1 VSAEAAGAR
10 AAVAERGASSGETSS
25 FAASTS
31 NAGREAAASEGG
43 LLRGWLDLALRRI
56 RGGELGALP
65 VIVGLLVMAAIFQS
79 LAPTFLSARNLS
91 NLTLQ
96 IVPTG
101 LIALG
106 IVLVL
111 LLGEVDLSAGSV
123 SGFCAA
129 VMAVLSVKQGLPP
142 AAAIAIA
149 VLAGAAIGAAQGMVF
164 ARLGVPSFVVTL
176 AGLIGWQG
184 ALLYVLGSTGT
195 LNIPYDGPVAAL
207 ANTFVGRVALGYAIA
222 IVPVALYLVA
232 LVWAAVRRA
241 RAGLPRPSAAEIAA
255 RAGGLALLGLAV
267 VYVLNLTRGVPLA
280 LLIFVGLV
288 AAFDLALRRTR
299 AGRMVFAVGGNAEA
313 ARRAGINVAG
323 VRIATFAVAAA
334 MAAVGGVMQA
344 SRLFAVNQ
352 ASGSGDVL
360 LNAIAAAVIGG
371 TSLFGGRGS
380 AWSALLGMLVIG
392 SIQSGILLLDLQS
405 DAQYVITALVL
416 LVAVTV
422 DALSR
427 RGRKAHGRA

>member
-1 VSAEAAGAR
+1 MSAAGA
-10 AAVAERGASSGETSS
+10 AAVAPGASGP
-25 FAASTS
+25 AAGGPGSAS
-31 NAGREAAASEGG
+31 RDAGAGG
-43 LLRGWLDLALRRI
+43 LIERAARRI

-65 VIVGLLVMAAIFQS
+65 VIVGLVVMCAVFQS

-91 NLTLQ
+91 NLALQ

-106 IVLVL
+106 VVLVL

-123 SGFCAA
+123 SGLCAA
-129 VMAVLSVKQGLPP
+129 VMAVMTVKQGHDP
-142 AAAIAIA
+142 
-149 VLAGAAIGAAQGMVF
+149 VLAIGAALLLGALIGALHGFFF

-184 ALLYVLGSTGT
+184 ALLWVLGDTGT
-195 LNIPYDGPVAAL
+195 VNIPYDGPVAAL
-207 ANTFVGRVALGYAIA
+207 ANTFLSEMALGYAVVL
-222 IVPVALYLVA
+222 VPVALYLVSLLRGSA
-232 LVWAAVRRA
+232 RRAAV
-241 RAGLPRPSAAEIAA
+241 GLPRMGARDVAL
-255 RAGGLALLGLAV
+255 RAGGLALLGLGAAW
-267 VYVLNLTRGVPLA
+267 VLNLTRGVPLA
-280 LLIFVGLV
+280 LVIFVGLV
-288 AAFDLALRRTR
+288 ALVDLALRKTR
-299 AGRMVFAVGGNAEA
+299 YGRMVFAVGGNAEA
-313 ARRAGINVAG
+313 ARRAGLDVRR
-323 VRIATFAVAAA
+323 VRISVFALASAL
-334 MAAVGGVMQA
+334 AAVGGVMQA

-392 SIQSGILLLDLQS
+392 AIQSGILLLNLQS
-405 DAQYVITALVL
+405 DAQYMITAAVL

-422 DALSR
+422 DAVSR
-427 RGRKAHGRA
+427 RGRRAAGRS